1 MARTVAAL
9 VYYWVMR
16 PRAWA
21 AFAAV
26 SVIWGVP
33 YFFIKIAVAEVSPL
47 FLAWV
52 RVAIGAAIL
61 LPLAWRAGALRGLAG
76 RWRAVIAFA
85 LVEITG
91 PFVLIPLGERWV
103 SSSLAA
109 ILIAAVP
116 LTVALLAIR
125 FAPSE
130 RPGGTR
136 LVGLLIGLAGVVA
149 LLGIDVAGRPLELL
163 GAACILGATL
173 GYAGGP
179 IIVKA
184 RLADLHPLG
193 PVSVGLV
200 ASSVVLLPAALLG
213 APARVPSGAA
223 VLALLALGVVCT
235 AAGLALFF
243 YLVAEAGPSKAT
255 VITYV
260 NPAVAVALGVAV
272 LGERIGAVAVAGL
285 LLILAGSW
293 LSTGGRVPPGFA
305 AGLTWPLRRAPRA
318 RGRGWSRQ
326 PPPAMAARRRLRRA
340 ATTRTTTSTTATTSR
355 TSPPI
360 VSSGSR
366 ATKVN
371 SPLVAALSSLAMVA
385 ASICSMPAGR
395 GP

>member
-1 MARTVAAL
+1 
-9 VYYWVMR
+9 MR

-33 YFFIKIAVAEVSPL
+33 YFFIKIAVDEVSPL

-61 LPLAWRAGALRGLAG
+61 LPLAWRSGALRGLRA
-76 RWRAVIAFA
+76 RWRAVLAFA
-85 LVEITG
+85 LVETTG
-91 PFVLIPLGERWV
+91 PFVLIPLGERWL

-125 FAPSE
+125 FAPDE
-130 RPGGTR
+130 RPSGLR

-149 LLGIDVAGRPLELL
+149 LVGLDVAGRPLELL
-163 GAACILGATL
+163 GAACLLGATL

-179 IIVKA
+179 LIVKA
-184 RLADLHPLG
+184 RLAHLHPLG
-193 PVSVGLV
+193 PVSASLAISTV
-200 ASSVVLLPAALLG
+200 ALLPAAL
-213 APARVPSGAA
+213 ATWPARVPSTAT
-223 VLALLALGVVCT
+223 VLSLLALGVICT

-243 YLVAEAGPSKAT
+243 YLVTEAGPSKAT
-255 VITYV
+255 VITYF

-293 LSTGGRVPPGFA
+293 LSTGGRVPPGLA
-305 AGLTWPLRRAPRA
+305 AALVRPQRR
-318 RGRGWSRQ
+318 RGR
-326 PPPAMAARRRLRRA
+326 PAP
-340 ATTRTTTSTTATTSR
+340 
-355 TSPPI
+355 SPE
-360 VSSGSR
+360 G
-366 ATKVN
+366 
-371 SPLVAALSSLAMVA
+371 
-385 ASICSMPAGR
+385 
-395 GP
+395 